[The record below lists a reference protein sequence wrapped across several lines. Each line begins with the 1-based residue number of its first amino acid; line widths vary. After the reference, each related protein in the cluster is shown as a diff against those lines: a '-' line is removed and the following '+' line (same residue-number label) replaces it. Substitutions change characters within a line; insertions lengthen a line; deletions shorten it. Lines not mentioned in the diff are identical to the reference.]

1 MKPDDEL
8 AEAIAVIGMAA
19 RFPGAA
25 NVDEYWHNL
34 QAGTT
39 SISRFG
45 PDELRR
51 SGISAGMTRDPRY
64 VPARGILGDADL
76 FDAEYFGFTPREA
89 EVTDPQQ
96 RLFLECAEV
105 AFADAGYDSRRLR
118 VPVGVFAGASA
129 STYLSLVLGRQEE
142 LGLDE
147 MQVAIGNELGF
158 LATRTSYKLNLSG
171 PSVSVQTACSTG
183 LVAIHYACQSILDGE
198 CAVAVA
204 GAASINFPE
213 TIGYLRT
220 PGSIGSSD
228 GRCRAFDADADGT
241 VSGNGCGAVILKPL
255 RTALRDGDN
264 IRAVVLGSAINND
277 GSVKVGFTAPGV
289 RGQRDVI
296 RKAMR
301 AAGVSPSRVDYVET
315 HGTGTVLGDPI
326 EMEALAAAYGARPA
340 DDPLRIGSVKPNIG
354 HLDAAAG
361 IAGFIK
367 AVLVAESGI
376 VPPSLNFRTPN
387 PHASLGETHL
397 EVVGE
402 LTTLPPRPGPRRVG
416 ISSFG
421 VGGTNAHAII
431 QEFPVEPA
439 TPSDSWELLPL
450 SAATPDALE
459 KSAADLA
466 ARLRGDPG
474 LSLADV
480 AFTLQTGRRELEHRL
495 VVLGRDVADAEE
507 SLSTGDTVRVVYGR
521 RRGGANTEPDVAVVF
536 SARCDLRIVDALR
549 GQPRFAATLAECAD
563 AIGAV
568 GGPDVLGHAQDGPG
582 WEQPASFAMQFALA
596 RMWQA
601 CGVRPAYLV
610 GSGIGE
616 ITAAAVAGVLS
627 VADAATAA
635 VRYGQSLAGSRT
647 EPAEFGE
654 FMGRFETRP
663 PEIDYLSGATGEWIT
678 GDRPADSGHWAALAR
693 EQVSQETLVER
704 VLAQPV
710 QVMLDMGDELIRTLR
725 CDPDRELPVGVP
737 ALSPALSTAPH
748 LETAGRLW
756 VAGVGV
762 NWSELRSGEGRRRA
776 RLPGYP
782 FQRRS
787 YTLAADVPSA
797 SSTRTRPDL
806 ATPFRAP
813 EAGVQASLVAMFEA
827 VLGVAGIGITD
838 SLLELGG
845 DSLMAT
851 RVLSRIHEQYG
862 VELSAKD
869 FLRDPTV
876 SGAED
881 LVNDQLETLVSQL
894 DPDEVAALLSRLD
907 GVTDHG

>member
-1 MKPDDEL
+1 
-8 AEAIAVIGMAA
+8 
-19 RFPGAA
+19 
-25 NVDEYWHNL
+25 
-34 QAGTT
+34 
-39 SISRFG
+39 
-45 PDELRR
+45 
-51 SGISAGMTRDPRY
+51 
-64 VPARGILGDADL
+64 
-76 FDAEYFGFTPREA
+76 
-89 EVTDPQQ
+89 
-96 RLFLECAEV
+96 
-105 AFADAGYDSRRLR
+105 
-118 VPVGVFAGASA
+118 
-129 STYLSLVLGRQEE
+129 
-142 LGLDE
+142 
-147 MQVAIGNELGF
+147 
-158 LATRTSYKLNLSG
+158 
-171 PSVSVQTACSTG
+171 
-183 LVAIHYACQSILDGE
+183 
-198 CAVAVA
+198 
-204 GAASINFPE
+204 
-213 TIGYLRT
+213 
-220 PGSIGSSD
+220 
-228 GRCRAFDADADGT
+228 
-241 VSGNGCGAVILKPL
+241 
-255 RTALRDGDN
+255 
-264 IRAVVLGSAINND
+264 
-277 GSVKVGFTAPGV
+277 
-289 RGQRDVI
+289 
-296 RKAMR
+296 
-301 AAGVSPSRVDYVET
+301 
-315 HGTGTVLGDPI
+315 
-326 EMEALAAAYGARPA
+326 
-340 DDPLRIGSVKPNIG
+340 
-354 HLDAAAG
+354 
-361 IAGFIK
+361 
-367 AVLVAESGI
+367 
-376 VPPSLNFRTPN
+376 
-387 PHASLGETHL
+387 
-397 EVVGE
+397 
-402 LTTLPPRPGPRRVG
+402 
-416 ISSFG
+416 
-421 VGGTNAHAII
+421 
-431 QEFPVEPA
+431 
-439 TPSDSWELLPL
+439 
-450 SAATPDALE
+450 
-459 KSAADLA
+459 
-466 ARLRGDPG
+466 
-474 LSLADV
+474 
-480 AFTLQTGRRELEHRL
+480 
-495 VVLGRDVADAEE
+495 
-507 SLSTGDTVRVVYGR
+507 
-521 RRGGANTEPDVAVVF
+521 
-536 SARCDLRIVDALR
+536 
-549 GQPRFAATLAECAD
+549 
-563 AIGAV
+563 
-568 GGPDVLGHAQDGPG
+568 
-582 WEQPASFAMQFALA
+582 MQFALA

-693 EQVSQETLVER
+693 EQVSHETLVER
-704 VLAQPV
+704 VLARPV
-710 QVMLDMGDELIRTLR
+710 QVTLDMGDELIRTLR

-762 NWSELRSGEGRRRA
+762 NWSELRSGGGRRRA

-827 VLGVAGIGITD
+827 VLGVAGIGIMD